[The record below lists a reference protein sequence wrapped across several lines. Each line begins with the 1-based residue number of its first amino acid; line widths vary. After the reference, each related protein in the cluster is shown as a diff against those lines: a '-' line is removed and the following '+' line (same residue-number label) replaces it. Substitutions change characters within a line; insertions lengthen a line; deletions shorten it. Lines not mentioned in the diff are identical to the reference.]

1 METLFGGYFKW
12 NAGFGSAVSV
22 LAAEPV
28 EDIPL
33 MEDPKEQ
40 EGEKTEPET
49 TPEDEQTEIPEVPE
63 EDQVTEPEEDAEEE
77 EIPKNDQS
85 EPEEQPMD
93 EPEDVEVPE
102 AVEEILPRAAEEDRA
117 NAASADAPSTESSG
131 HWQGSRV
138 WKPGVGIVES
148 YDYYIKN
155 GKRVLGFQ
163 EIDGKTFYFKE
174 TGNDKTKGMLLTG
187 WQTIRGKTYY
197 FQKSRRSR

>member
-1 METLFGGYFKW
+1 M
-12 NAGFGSAVSV
+12 
-22 LAAEPV
+22 
-28 EDIPL
+28 
-33 MEDPKEQ
+33 
-40 EGEKTEPET
+40 
-49 TPEDEQTEIPEVPE
+49 PE

-148 YDYYIKN
+148 YDYYIKMV
-155 GKRVLGFQ
+155 KGFWVSRKST
-163 EIDGKTFYFKE
+163 ERLFILKKPE
-174 TGNDKTKGMLLTG
+174 M
-187 WQTIRGKTYY
+187 IR
-197 FQKSRRSR
+197 QRECC